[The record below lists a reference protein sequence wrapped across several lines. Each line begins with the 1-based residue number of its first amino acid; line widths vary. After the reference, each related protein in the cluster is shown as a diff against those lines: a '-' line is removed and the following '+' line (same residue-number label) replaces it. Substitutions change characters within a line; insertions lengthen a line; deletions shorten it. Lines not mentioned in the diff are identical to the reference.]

1 MKGKFYKV
9 LNAIGIVLLLGLVF
23 LLYYGH
29 KTACPNVSVY
39 YKCNNFWD

>member
-1 MKGKFYKV
+1 MKGKFNQV
-9 LNAIGIVLLLGLVF
+9 LNVVGIVLLLSFIF

-29 KTACPNVSVY
+29 KTACPSVEVY